1 MACPPPGRSHLTSP
15 CCLENEDLTH
25 KHITD
30 AFLLETNVICGNQQH
45 ATVAVNKVQSVHPK
59 IKTVIIYFSNL
70 TMFQTPH
77 YFLSAVEHK
86 RRMLLCF

>member
-15 CCLENEDLTH
+15 CCLENEDLAH

-30 AFLLETNVICGNQQH
+30 TFLLDTNVICGNQQH

-59 IKTVIIYFSNL
+59 IKTLSSFTSQIS
-70 TMFQTPH
+70 H

-86 RRMLLCF
+86 RRMLLFF